1 MSFTNVADTTTSSS
15 SSQVRV
21 IDSQG
26 KTIMTLYNFN
36 TNAVV
41 KQWTYNEASNTNYN
55 LNVADLKKG
64 IYMLQV
70 DREGHTK
77 TTKIIIE

>member
-64 IYMLQV
+64 IYVLQV

>member
-70 DREGHTK
+70 DKEGHTK